1 MQAEELWNSLLD
13 ADRGT
18 WLKGIDAFRR
28 ELAARGVRFGERGL
42 CNHLRPKF
50 LTESLY
56 RRLEKT
62 SEAVMSGI
70 MEAKD
75 RLLQDERLMEII
87 GLRAD
92 ELRFVDVDP
101 GYEHIAPCVRLDSFL
116 TPTGPRYVELNGE
129 CPAGCAYGWELAKAF
144 EEHPLMQRFTA
155 KMPARPI
162 DTLTPL
168 LDTLLACYREWGG
181 TRSPVIAIVDYL
193 DLPTVPEFHLCRD
206 FFASQGYEAL
216 VVDPRALT
224 FDGESL
230 VGEGKRIDLVYK
242 RVLVNEFIERYDEV
256 KPLFEA
262 YAARKV
268 CVVNPFRSKIVHKK
282 SIFHVLTDDRREEWM
297 QPQTQRLV
305 DEAIPWT
312 RRLREGKTT
321 FEGREVDLLE
331 FVVEEQEHFVL
342 KPNDEYGG
350 KGIFMGWECDAITW
364 RERLEG
370 ALENDYVVQ
379 RRLEILAEGF
389 PSMERNLEQDSLFVD
404 LDPYLYLGRMHGA
417 LARLGAGSLCNVTSG
432 GGQVPLFVVPD

>member
-1 MQAEELWNSLLD
+1 
-13 ADRGT
+13 
-18 WLKGIDAFRR
+18 
-28 ELAARGVRFGERGL
+28 
-42 CNHLRPKF
+42 
-50 LTESLY
+50 
-56 RRLEKT
+56 
-62 SEAVMSGI
+62 
-70 MEAKD
+70 
-75 RLLQDERLMEII
+75 
-87 GLRAD
+87 
-92 ELRFVDVDP
+92 
-101 GYEHIAPCVRLDSFL
+101 
-116 TPTGPRYVELNGE
+116 
-129 CPAGCAYGWELAKAF
+129 
-144 EEHPLMQRFTA
+144 MQRFTA